1 MAEVIPSTI
10 TRRAKTRN
18 LPEEEEDCSHTKK
31 RRIVQGNQLRNN
43 RKANSTIVPHLHGT
57 ALTLSVLWLP
67 PRDLLSCIQVCRSW
81 SKDIHMIWYEA
92 AQSATPELVRILEAT
107 RYSARSSSNN
117 SNNKNDYYKR
127 VVMGCI
133 GNPGLPNCDLAN
145 STSADLREQDV
156 VLVLQME
163 ENQQSCSRAV
173 GTICYELPRLPVSS
187 EENVLDTGN
196 KLDLRIPTIPCEHCN
211 DTNIRQS
218 SSSSSN
224 TIPLVPDSI
233 FENLVFTIRL
243 FRCDSG
249 ESICLAYRKR
259 CDNRDF
265 NSSFFWTDSICFR
278 RHHDE
283 SEPSTPE
290 WRLQLCLGCCIG
302 PLPPPTTTTIV
313 KDLKPAVAVFSL
325 NWIGISAFESHHH
338 SYGFPSMAV
347 PCSRDNLIS
356 HLNQMKWK

>member
-1 MAEVIPSTI
+1 MTEVIPSTI

-31 RRIVQGNQLRNN
+31 RRTVQGNQLRNN

-57 ALTLSVLWLP
+57 ALTLSV
-67 PRDLLSCIQVCRSW
+67 CRSW
-81 SKDIHMIWYEA
+81 SKDVHMIWYEA

-117 SNNKNDYYKR
+117 KNDYYKR

-133 GNPGLPNCDLAN
+133 GNPGLPNCDVAN

-196 KLDLRIPTIPCEHCN
+196 KLDLRIPTIPCENSN
-211 DTNIRQS
+211 DTTIRQS

-224 TIPLVPDSI
+224 TIPL
-233 FENLVFTIRL
+233 
-243 FRCDSG
+243 
-249 ESICLAYRKR
+249 
-259 CDNRDF
+259 
-265 NSSFFWTDSICFR
+265 
-278 RHHDE
+278 
-283 SEPSTPE
+283 
-290 WRLQLCLGCCIG
+290 
-302 PLPPPTTTTIV
+302 
-313 KDLKPAVAVFSL
+313 
-325 NWIGISAFESHHH
+325 
-338 SYGFPSMAV
+338 
-347 PCSRDNLIS
+347 
-356 HLNQMKWK
+356 